1 MEINMPKT
9 YKILFATTN
18 PAKVSRIKNL
28 LDKGDIELLSLR
40 NLPYSIP
47 EPIESAEDGIKIAEL
62 KAKYYW
68 DNLEDKLCVLTQ
80 DDTLFLSGV
89 SAEDNPGASIKDA
102 VIKSFGVFNDE
113 NCVKY
118 YANLAAK
125 YGGEIPLQFKYGHAL
140 YDGVVMK
147 SSPSSLDGVLVADA
161 KDTWTPNYPLNA
173 VMKVN
178 IGGVMKYYEDLTDEE
193 KVAADINLS
202 KSIHKL
208 LDDLD

>member
-1 MEINMPKT
+1 MSKT

-18 PAKVSRIKNL
+18 LAKVSRVKNL
-28 LDKGDIELLSLR
+28 LDREDIDLLSLR
-40 NLPYSIP
+40 DLPYSMP
-47 EPIESAEDGIKIAEL
+47 EPIEEAKNGVKIAEL
-62 KAKYYW
+62 KAKHYW
-68 DNLEDKLCVLTQ
+68 DNLEDKLRVLTQ

-89 SAEDNPGASIKDA
+89 SVEDNPGASIKNA

-118 YANLAAK
+118 YAKLAAK
-125 YGGEIPLQFKYGHAL
+125 YGGEIPLQFRYGHAL
-140 YDGVVMK
+140 YDGVIMK

-193 KVAADINLS
+193 RVVADSNLS